1 VDAFQINTRYSIP
14 VKIHPRMAWIY
25 NCAMPHPALPWTGTL
40 LLDAHMALLQG
51 HAGDSGT
58 HAHYAHQL
66 LISDGAPWQVEIDG
80 VTRHG
85 QRLWLPSFVPHAIV
99 SAPPDGCTLFL
110 EPAHADPEQIQQ
122 QVHTLPADI
131 AALQERLPQLSRAQA
146 LDRRV
151 QLALERIAQHLP
163 GPVPA
168 ADIAGAAHL
177 STSQLHRRFQSDLA
191 VTLRGWVLWQRLRIA
206 LAHHLQGHSLTDSAH
221 AAGFADLAHLSRSLR
236 RMFGIGAAQL
246 QGLQLHAA

>member
-1 VDAFQINTRYSIP
+1 
-14 VKIHPRMAWIY
+14 MAWIY
-25 NCAMPHPALPWTGTL
+25 NSSMSSPALPWNGTL
-40 LLDAHMALLQG
+40 LLDAHVAVLQG
-51 HAGDSGT
+51 HAGGSDT

-66 LISDGAPWQVEIDG
+66 LLSDGALWQVEVAG
-80 VTRHG
+80 VQQQG
-85 QRLWLPSFVPHAIV
+85 QRLWLPSFQPHAIL
-99 SAPPDGCTLFL
+99 SAPEAGCTLFL

-122 QVHTLPADI
+122 QLHTLPADI
-131 AALQERLPQLSRAQA
+131 TALQERLPQLSRPQP

-151 QLALERIAQHLP
+151 QAALSRIAEHLP

-168 ADIAGAAHL
+168 ADIAEAAHL

-191 VTLRGWVLWQRLRIA
+191 VTLRGWVLWQRLRSA
-206 LAHHLQGHSLTDSAH
+206 LMHHLRGHSLTDSAH

-246 QGLQLHAA
+246 QGLQLQAA

>member
-1 VDAFQINTRYSIP
+1 MDSIP
-14 VKIHPRMAWIY
+14 VAVHPRTARIY
-25 NCAMPHPALPWTGTL
+25 NCGMPHPALPWTGTL
-40 LLDAHMALLQG
+40 LLDAHAALLQG
-51 HAGDSGT
+51 HAAGSGT

-66 LISDGAPWQVEIDG
+66 LLSDGAPWEVEIDG
-80 VTRHG
+80 VAQHG
-85 QRLWLPSFVPHAIV
+85 QRLWLPSFVPHAIL
-99 SAPPDGCTLFL
+99 SAPQDGCTLFL
-110 EPAHADPEQIQQ
+110 EPAHADLEQIQQ
-122 QVHTLPADI
+122 QLPTLPTDI
-131 AALQERLPQLSRAQA
+131 TALQQRLPQLSRAQP

-151 QLALERIAQHLP
+151 QVALEHIAQHLP

-168 ADIAGAAHL
+168 VDIAGAAHL

-206 LAHHLQGHSLTDSAH
+206 LAHHLRGHSLTDSAH

-246 QGLQLHAA
+246 QGLQLRAA

>member
-1 VDAFQINTRYSIP
+1 
-14 VKIHPRMAWIY
+14 MAWIY
-25 NCAMPHPALPWTGTL
+25 NCAMPHPPQPGARTRRRGAPP
-40 LLDAHMALLQG
+40 AQG
-51 HAGDSGT
+51 PGHPRERGT
-58 HAHYAHQL
+58 HTHEAPPL

-80 VTRHG
+80 VARHG

-99 SAPPDGCTLFL
+99 SAPQDGCTLFL
-110 EPAHADPEQIQQ
+110 EPTHADLEQIQQ
-122 QVHTLPADI
+122 QLPTLPTDI
-131 AALQERLPQLSRAQA
+131 TALRERLPQLSRAQA

-151 QLALERIAQHLP
+151 QMALERITQHLP

-206 LAHHLQGHSLTDSAH
+206 LAHHLHGHTLTASAH
-221 AAGFADLAHLSRSLR
+221 TAGFADLAHLSRSLR

-246 QGLQLHAA
+246 QGLQLRAR

>member
-1 VDAFQINTRYSIP
+1 MDSIP
-14 VKIHPRMAWIY
+14 MEIHPRMAWIY
-25 NCAMPHPALPWTGTL
+25 NRCMSSPARPWNGTL
-40 LLDAHMALLQG
+40 LLHAHVAVLQG
-51 HAGDSGT
+51 HAGDSSV

-66 LISDGAPWQVEIDG
+66 LLSDGAPWQVEIDG
-80 VTRHG
+80 VAQHG
-85 QRLWLPSFVPHAIV
+85 QRLWLPSSVPHAILA
-99 SAPPDGCTLFL
+99 APADGCTLFL
-110 EPAHADPEQIQQ
+110 EPAHADPAQIQQ
-122 QVHTLPADI
+122 RLPSLPTDI
-131 AALQERLPQLSRAQA
+131 TALQQHLPQLSRAQP

-151 QLALERIAQHLP
+151 QVALERIAQHLP

-191 VTLRGWVLWQRLRIA
+191 VTLRGWVLWQRLRSA
-206 LAHHLQGHSLTDSAH
+206 LAHHLLGHSLTDSAH

-246 QGLQLHAA
+246 QGLQLRAA

>member
-1 VDAFQINTRYSIP
+1 
-14 VKIHPRMAWIY
+14 MAWIY
-25 NCAMPHPALPWTGTL
+25 NPSMSSPALPWNGTL
-40 LLDAHMALLQG
+40 LLDAHVAVLQG
-51 HAGDSGT
+51 HAGGSDT

-66 LISDGAPWQVEIDG
+66 LLSDGALWQVEVAG
-80 VTRHG
+80 VQQQG
-85 QRLWLPSFVPHAIV
+85 QRLWLPSFQPHAIL
-99 SAPPDGCTLFL
+99 SAPEAGCTLFL

-122 QVHTLPADI
+122 QLHTLPADI
-131 AALQERLPQLSRAQA
+131 TALQERLPQLSRPQP

-151 QLALERIAQHLP
+151 QAALSRIAEHLP

-168 ADIAGAAHL
+168 TDIAEAAHL

-191 VTLRGWVLWQRLRIA
+191 VTLRGWVLWQRLRSA
-206 LAHHLQGHSLTDSAH
+206 LMHHLRGHSLTDSAH

-236 RMFGIGAAQL
+236 RMFGISAAQL

>member
-1 VDAFQINTRYSIP
+1 
-14 VKIHPRMAWIY
+14 MAWIY
-25 NCAMPHPALPWTGTL
+25 NPVMSSPALPWNGTL
-40 LLDAHMALLQG
+40 LLDAHAAVLHG
-51 HAGDSGT
+51 HAGDSAL

-66 LISDGAPWQVEIDG
+66 LLSDGTPWHVEIDG
-80 VTRHG
+80 VQQQG
-85 QRLWLPSFVPHAIV
+85 QRLWLPSFQPHAIL
-99 SAPPDGCTLFL
+99 SAPEAGCTVFL
-110 EPAHADPEQIQQ
+110 EPAHADPTQIQQ
-122 QVHTLPADI
+122 HLHALPGN
-131 AALQERLPQLSRAQA
+131 ALELRDWLPRLSRPQP

-151 QLALERIAQHLP
+151 QAALARIAQYLP

-191 VTLRGWVLWQRLRIA
+191 VTLRGWVLWQRLRTA
-206 LAHHLQGHSLTDSAH
+206 LAHHLQGHSLTASAH

-246 QGLQLHAA
+246 QGLQLRAT